1 MTRHLLPGLL
11 ASLALAACATA
22 RPHLAGQW
30 APQSAEL
37 GGRVFPVATFAGA
50 TLRLTG
56 DTYDF
61 AGDKG
66 TYALV
71 SRRPPAQMDIR
82 GHEGPNAG
90 RTILAIYR
98 LAGDTLVVCYQL
110 GQGER
115 PSDFATATGT
125 QILLVR
131 YTRVP

>member
-1 MTRHLLPGLL
+1 MPRRLLPGLVG
-11 ASLALAACATA
+11 ALALAACATA

-37 GGRVFPVATFAGA
+37 GGRVFPVASFAGA

-56 DTYDF
+56 ETYEF

-66 TYALV
+66 TYALGA
-71 SRRPPAQMDIR
+71 RRPHAQMDIR
-82 GHEGPNAG
+82 GQEGPNAG
-90 RTILAIYR
+90 RTILAIFR

-115 PSDFATATGT
+115 PSAFATATGT
-125 QILLVR
+125 QVLLIR